1 MRYTAIA
8 EIGNTLAERLRI
20 YMVPEVVMNPE
31 HIGLCSPA
39 DKGDFM
45 VGIYLYDIRECEEIR
60 SHSMI
65 MVDSKQQK
73 YPSCFLNLYY
83 MITAYSNGDI
93 KYRSEEEQKILGKI
107 VQVLQDYGVF
117 EEMTQGKGLP
127 DGETI
132 PAAEMLNL
140 PLEEKLRIWNIP
152 NIAYKTSL
160 FYKVGPIEIQSEKTR
175 DTQRVVDAVFR
186 IDHQSRES

>member
-45 VGIYLYDIRECEEIR
+45 VGIYLYDIKECEEIR

-117 EEMTQGKGLP
+117 EEMSQGKGLP

>member
-45 VGIYLYDIRECEEIR
+45 VGIYLYDIKECEEIR

-117 EEMTQGKGLP
+117 EHMAQGKGLP

-152 NIAYKTSL
+152 NVAYKTSL

>member
-140 PLEEKLRIWNIP
+140 LLEEKLRIWNIP